1 MIWGHDYSMQLLVNL
16 VILIIILSIHFI
28 RRAIKKK
35 PHQTKDEIT
44 ENRAKEKQ
52 N

>member
-28 RRAIKKK
+28 RLYIKRKK
-35 PHQTKDEIT
+35 HQNEDELTKNQTK
-44 ENRAKEKQ
+44 K
-52 N
+52 

>member
-16 VILIIILSIHFI
+16 VILIIMLSIHFI
-28 RRAIKKK
+28 RRYIKRKT
-35 PHQTKDEIT
+35 HQNEDEIT
-44 ENRAKEKQ
+44 KNQTK